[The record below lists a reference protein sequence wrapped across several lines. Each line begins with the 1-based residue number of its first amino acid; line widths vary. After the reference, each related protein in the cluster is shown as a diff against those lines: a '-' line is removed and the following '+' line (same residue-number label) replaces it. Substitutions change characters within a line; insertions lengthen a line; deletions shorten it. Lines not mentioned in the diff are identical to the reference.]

1 MRSLNHYSNAPVWA
15 VLSILAVVMI
25 GFVGWVANVVK
36 LVGIAQATDPNY
48 VMAALRAIGIFV
60 FPLGAILG
68 LFV

>member
-1 MRSLNHYSNAPVWA
+1 MKRRINAPVWA
-15 VLSILAVVMI
+15 MFLILTIVFI
-25 GFVGWVANVVK
+25 HIIGWVVNIVK